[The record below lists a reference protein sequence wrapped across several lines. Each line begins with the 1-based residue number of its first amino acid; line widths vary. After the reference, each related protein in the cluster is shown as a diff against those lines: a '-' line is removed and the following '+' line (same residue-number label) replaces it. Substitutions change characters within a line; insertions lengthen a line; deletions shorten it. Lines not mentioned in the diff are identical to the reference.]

1 MAQIGTLLMTKLLKQ
16 EIHQLKELITN
27 ENAKKGLE

>member
-1 MAQIGTLLMTKLLKQ
+1 LLMTKLLKQ
-16 EIHQLKELITN
+16 ENHQLKELTTN